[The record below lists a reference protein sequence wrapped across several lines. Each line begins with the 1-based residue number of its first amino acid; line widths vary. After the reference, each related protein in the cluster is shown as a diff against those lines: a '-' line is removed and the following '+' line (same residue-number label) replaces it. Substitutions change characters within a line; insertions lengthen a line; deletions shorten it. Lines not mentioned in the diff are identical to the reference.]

1 MENNHL
7 LPRDVKTRNITRKMS
22 LANQNKIQQYN
33 AAIACHAQPIFAKL
47 GFSFNFNPNVPVSKE
62 DMEHMIEIL
71 KSVSKRNI
79 ENNPFLTEQQKEEQQ
94 HQIDVQLET
103 IKQLS
108 GIASV

>member
-1 MENNHL
+1 
-7 LPRDVKTRNITRKMS
+7 MS

-47 GFSFNFNPNVPVSKE
+47 GFPFSCNLNVPVTKE
-62 DMEHMIEIL
+62 DMEHLIEII
-71 KSVSKRNI
+71 KSASKRNV
-79 ENNPFLTEQQKEEQQ
+79 ENNLVLTEQQKEEQQ